1 MRKRINKILEEG
13 SLFLVFPGRSRTRT
27 VLWLLFFPRY
37 MGKSE
42 QGFFISLLCNLLDW
56 IYDTLFSEV
65 GNWTSIEWKDGRL
78 PKAASPLAVGK
89 DDFSCM
95 LLSLLCKGCYKG
107 FNISAAVGNLWPS
120 CLSFKAYICLL
131 KSDYFY
137 FSIYILVVVKLL
149 NHLYFYIEMI
159 LK

>member
-1 MRKRINKILEEG
+1 MILCCQK
-13 SLFLVFPGRSRTRT
+13 LVIER
-27 VLWLLFFPRY
+27 
-37 MGKSE
+37 
-42 QGFFISLLCNLLDW
+42 
-56 IYDTLFSEV
+56 
-65 GNWTSIEWKDGRL
+65 SIEWKDGRL
-78 PKAASPLAVGK
+78 PTAASPLAVGK

-120 CLSFKAYICLL
+120 CLSFKPYICLL

-159 LK
+159 LKWGILCAGLYCWICRLSLNKNKSMFTPCVEPVPQKEGAKLPVSHLLILSTCSL